1 MPEPEIEI
9 MSGGI
14 CVTLFKDIYN
24 EKHLKSLNLND
35 RQLKAV
41 LYVKENRKITNKEYQ
56 KLFSVSLETA
66 TRDLTDLANKKI
78 LISSGSK
85 GAGSFYTIIAT

>member
-56 KLFSVSLETA
+56 KLFSVSRETA

-85 GAGSFYTIIAT
+85 GAGSFYTIIAS